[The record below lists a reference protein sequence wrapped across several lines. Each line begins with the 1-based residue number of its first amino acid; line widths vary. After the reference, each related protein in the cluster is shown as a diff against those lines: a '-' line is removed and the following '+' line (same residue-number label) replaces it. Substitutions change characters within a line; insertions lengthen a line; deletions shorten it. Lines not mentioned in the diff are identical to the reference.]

1 MPKQDGRFQV
11 GIGAIIEH
19 IETEK
24 ILILHR
30 SPNIDFCSNQWDDV
44 GGRMKQFE
52 SPETTLQREIREE
65 TGIDHIEVVKPFE
78 VSHYFRGERKAE
90 NEMIVINYWC
100 RTSESEIFLSEEHD
114 DFKWVSPKEALELT
128 EDPQIKRV
136 IKRFIQEK
144 SLLLEND

>member
-1 MPKQDGRFQV
+1 MSKQEGRFQI

-19 IETEK
+19 IKSEK

-30 SPNIDFCSNQWDDV
+30 SPNIEFCSNKWDDV
-44 GGRMKQFE
+44 GGRMRQYE
-52 SPETTLQREIREE
+52 NPEMTLQREVTEE
-65 TGIDHIEVVKPFE
+65 TGIIDFEVVKPIA
-78 VSHYFRGERKAE
+78 VSHYFRGEKKAE

-100 RTSESEIFLSEEHD
+100 RTSESEISLSEEHD
-114 DFKWVSPKEALELT
+114 DFRWVSPNEALELT

-144 SLLLEND
+144 SLSLKK

>member
-1 MPKQDGRFQV
+1 MSKQEERFQI

-30 SPNIDFCSNQWDDV
+30 SPNIDFYSNQWDDV

-52 SPETTLQREIREE
+52 NPEKTLQREIREE
-65 TGIDHIEVVKPFE
+65 TGINHIEVVKPLE

-100 RTSESEIFLSEEHD
+100 RTSESEVFLSEEHD
-114 DFKWVSPKEALELT
+114 DFRWVYPKEALRLT
-128 EDPQIKRV
+128 EDPQIKSV

-144 SLLLEND
+144 SLLIEND